1 MIVGSV
7 TKESAGKTALSG
19 PLTNIILATGCVLIA
34 SITQDMFWIV
44 AFINAI
50 LAVFNL
56 IPFGIMDGL
65 KVFQWNKIAWTLA
78 FIPAVVLTVYTY
90 VPALSFF

>member
-7 TKESAGKTALSG
+7 TKEKAGKTALSG
-19 PLTNIILATGCVLIA
+19 PLTNIMLAIGCVLVA
-34 SITQDMFWIV
+34 TITQDMFWIV

-65 KVFQWNKIAWTLA
+65 KVFNWNKIAWALA
-78 FIPAVVLTVYTY
+78 FLPAVVLTIYTY
-90 VPALSFF
+90 SPALSFF